1 MICIVCKNQKAVD
14 FKNIKQKRYWKCSYC
29 EAIFLD
35 KEFYLSS
42 NNEYNH
48 YLTHNNDVND
58 PRYKKFLSNLMLPL
72 IERIKLNSIGLDYG
86 CGPGPALSLM
96 LREKGYKMFNYD
108 PFFHP
113 EKRNLLKKY
122 DFICCTETAEHFHNP
137 FGEFTRF
144 NELLNNNGTIG
155 IMTNFHSEQDIFENW
170 YYIKDP
176 THVVFY
182 NKKTFQI
189 IAKIFDWDCEFLGN
203 NLVFLKKNYNEV
215 LNY

>member
-1 MICIVCKNQKAVD
+1 MICIVCKNQEAVD

-42 NNEYNH
+42 NDEYKH

-58 PRYKKFLSNLMLPL
+58 PRYKQFLSNLMLPL
-72 IERIKLNSIGLDYG
+72 IDRIKLNSIGLDYG

-96 LREKGYKMFNYD
+96 LQEKGYQMFNYD
-108 PFFHP
+108 PFFHFK
-113 EKRNLLKKY
+113 KRNLLKKY
-122 DFICCTETAEHFHNP
+122 DFICCTETVEHFHNP

-189 IAKIFDWDCEFLGN
+189 IAKIFDWDSEFLGN
-203 NLVFLKKNYNEV
+203 NLVFLKKN
-215 LNY
+215 

>member
-1 MICIVCKNQKAVD
+1 MICIVCKNQEAVD

-42 NNEYNH
+42 NDEYKH

-96 LREKGYKMFNYD
+96 LREKGYQMFNYD

-113 EKRNLLKKY
+113 KKSNLLKKY
-122 DFICCTETAEHFHNP
+122 DFISCSETVEHFHNP
-137 FGEFTRF
+137 FDEFTRF
-144 NELLNNNGTIG
+144 NKLLNYGGIIG
-155 IMTNFHSEQDIFENW
+155 IMTNFHSKENIFENW

-182 NKKTFQI
+182 SKNTFLI
-189 IAKIFDWDCEFLGN
+189 IAKMFKWDCEFLNN
-203 NLVFLKKNYNEV
+203 NLVFFKKIYN
-215 LNY
+215 

>member
-1 MICIVCKNQKAVD
+1 MICKICKNQKATI
-14 FKNIKQKRYWKCSYC
+14 FTNIKQKRYWKCSYC

-42 NNEYNH
+42 NDEYKH

-72 IERIKLNSIGLDYG
+72 IERMKLNSIGLDYG

-96 LREKGYKMFNYD
+96 LKEKGYQMFNYD

-113 EKRNLLKKY
+113 KKSNLLKKY
-122 DFICCTETAEHFHNP
+122 DFICCTETVEHFHNP

-144 NELLNNNGTIG
+144 NELLNDGGIIG

-170 YYIKDP
+170 FYIKDP

-189 IAKIFDWDCEFLGN
+189 IAKIFDWDSEFLGN
-203 NLVFLKKNYNEV
+203 NLVFLKKN
-215 LNY
+215 

>member
-1 MICIVCKNQKAVD
+1 MICIVCKNQEAVD

-42 NNEYNH
+42 NDEYNH

-58 PRYKKFLSNLMLPL
+58 ERYKKFLSNLMLPL
-72 IERIKLNSIGLDYG
+72 IDRIKLKSIGLDYG

-96 LREKGYKMFNYD
+96 LREKGYHMFNYD

-113 EKRNLLKKY
+113 KKSNLLKKY
-122 DFICCTETAEHFHNP
+122 DFISCSETVEHFHNP
-137 FGEFTRF
+137 FYEFTRF
-144 NELLNNNGTIG
+144 NELLNDGGIIG
-155 IMTNFHSEQDIFENW
+155 IMTNFHSKENIFENW

-182 NKKTFQI
+182 SKNTFLI
-189 IAKIFDWDCEFLGN
+189 IAKMFKWDCEFLNN
-203 NLVFLKKNYNEV
+203 NLVFFKKIYN
-215 LNY
+215 

>member
-1 MICIVCKNQKAVD
+1 MICIVCKNQRAKIY
-14 FKNIKQKRYWKCSYC
+14 KNIEQKRYWKCSFC

-35 KEFYLSS
+35 KKFYLSS
-42 NNEYNH
+42 NKEYKH

-72 IERIKLNSIGLDYG
+72 IDRIKLKSIGLDYG

-96 LREKGYKMFNYD
+96 LREKGYQMFNYD

-113 EKRNLLKKY
+113 KKSNLLKKY
-122 DFICCTETAEHFHNP
+122 DFISCSETVEHFHNP
-137 FGEFTRF
+137 FYEFTRF
-144 NELLNNNGTIG
+144 NELLNDGGIIG
-155 IMTNFHSEQDIFENW
+155 IMTNFHSKENIFENW

-182 NKKTFQI
+182 SKNTFLI
-189 IAKIFDWDCEFLGN
+189 IAKMFKWDCEFLNN
-203 NLVFLKKNYNEV
+203 NLVFFKKICN
-215 LNY
+215 

>member
-1 MICIVCKNQKAVD
+1 MICIVCKNQEAVD

-42 NNEYNH
+42 NDEYKH

-58 PRYKKFLSNLMLPL
+58 PRYKQFLSNLMLPL

-96 LREKGYKMFNYD
+96 LREKGYQMFNYD

-113 EKRNLLKKY
+113 KKRNLLKKY
-122 DFICCTETAEHFHNP
+122 DFISCSETVEHFHNP
-137 FGEFTRF
+137 FYELTRF
-144 NELLNNNGTIG
+144 NKLLNDGGIIG
-155 IMTNFHSEQDIFENW
+155 IMTNFHSKENIFENW

-182 NKKTFQI
+182 SKNTFLI
-189 IAKIFDWDCEFLGN
+189 IAKMFKWDCEFLNN
-203 NLVFLKKNYNEV
+203 NLVFFKKIYN
-215 LNY
+215 

>member
-1 MICIVCKNQKAVD
+1 MICIICKNQKAAI
-14 FKNIKQKRYWKCSYC
+14 FTNIKQKRYWKCSYC

-42 NNEYNH
+42 NDEYKH

-58 PRYKKFLSNLMLPL
+58 PRYKQFLSNLMLPL
-72 IERIKLNSIGLDYG
+72 IDRIKLKSIGLDYG

-96 LREKGYKMFNYD
+96 LREKGYQMFNYD

-113 EKRNLLKKY
+113 KKSNLLKKY
-122 DFICCTETAEHFHNP
+122 DFISCSETVEHFHNP
-137 FGEFTRF
+137 FYEFTRF
-144 NELLNNNGTIG
+144 NELLNVGGIIG
-155 IMTNFHSEQDIFENW
+155 IMTNFHSKENIFENW

-182 NKKTFQI
+182 SKNTFLI
-189 IAKIFDWDCEFLGN
+189 IAKMFKWDCEFLNN
-203 NLVFLKKNYNEV
+203 NLVFFKKIYN
-215 LNY
+215 

>member
-1 MICIVCKNQKAVD
+1 MICIVCKNQEAVD

-29 EAIFLD
+29 EAIILD

-42 NNEYNH
+42 NDEYKH

-58 PRYKKFLSNLMLPL
+58 PRYKQFLSNLMLPL

-96 LREKGYKMFNYD
+96 LREKGYQMFNYD
-108 PFFHP
+108 PFFHSK
-113 EKRNLLKKY
+113 KRNLLKKY
-122 DFICCTETAEHFHNP
+122 DFICCTETVEHFHNP

-189 IAKIFDWDCEFLGN
+189 IAKIFDWDSEFLGN
-203 NLVFLKKNYNEV
+203 NLVFLKKN
-215 LNY
+215 

>member
-1 MICIVCKNQKAVD
+1 MICIVCKNQEAVD

-42 NNEYNH
+42 NDEYKH

-58 PRYKKFLSNLMLPL
+58 PRYKQFLSNLMLPL

-96 LREKGYKMFNYD
+96 LREKGYQMFNYD

-113 EKRNLLKKY
+113 KKSNLLKKY
-122 DFICCTETAEHFHNP
+122 DFISCSETVEHFHNP
-137 FGEFTRF
+137 FDEFTRF
-144 NELLNNNGTIG
+144 NELLNDGGIIG
-155 IMTNFHSEQDIFENW
+155 IMTNFHSEEKIFENW

-182 NKKTFQI
+182 NKKTFLI
-189 IAKIFDWDCEFLGN
+189 IAKIFNWDCEFLGN
-203 NLVFLKKNYNEV
+203 NLVFFKKIFY
-215 LNY
+215 

>member
-1 MICIVCKNQKAVD
+1 MICIVCKNQKGVD
-14 FKNIKQKRYWKCSYC
+14 FKNIKPKRYWKCGYC

-42 NNEYNH
+42 NDEYKH

-96 LREKGYKMFNYD
+96 LREKGYQMFNYD

-113 EKRNLLKKY
+113 EKNNLLKKY
-122 DFICCTETAEHFHNP
+122 DFISCTETAEHFHNP
-137 FGEFTRF
+137 FCEFTRF
-144 NELLNNNGTIG
+144 NELLNNNGVIG

-176 THVVFY
+176 THIVFY

-189 IAKIFDWDCEFLGN
+189 IAKIFDWDSEFLGN
-203 NLVFLKKNYNEV
+203 NLVFLKKN
-215 LNY
+215 

>member
-1 MICIVCKNQKAVD
+1 MICIVCKNQKAEV
-14 FKNIKQKRYWKCSYC
+14 FINIKQKRYRNCSYC

-35 KEFYLSS
+35 KEFYLNSYD
-42 NNEYNH
+42 EHKH

-58 PRYKKFLSNLMLPL
+58 QRYKNFLSNLMLPL
-72 IERIKLNSIGLDYG
+72 IDRIKLKSIGLDYG

-96 LREKGYKMFNYD
+96 LREKGYQMFNYD

-113 EKRNLLKKY
+113 KKINLLKKY
-122 DFICCTETAEHFHNP
+122 DFICCTETVEHFHNP

-189 IAKIFDWDCEFLGN
+189 IAKIFDWDSEFLGN
-203 NLVFLKKNYNEV
+203 NLVFLKKN
-215 LNY
+215 

>member
-42 NNEYNH
+42 NDEYKH

-96 LREKGYKMFNYD
+96 LREKGYEMFNYD

-122 DFICCTETAEHFHNP
+122 DFICCTETVEHFHNP

-189 IAKIFDWDCEFLGN
+189 IAKIFDWDSEFLGN
-203 NLVFLKKNYNEV
+203 NLVFLKKN
-215 LNY
+215 

>member
-1 MICIVCKNQKAVD
+1 MICIVCKNQRAKEY
-14 FKNIKQKRYWKCSYC
+14 KNIEQKRYWKCSYC

-35 KEFYLSS
+35 KKFYLSS
-42 NNEYNH
+42 NDEYKH
-48 YLTHNNDVND
+48 YLTHNNDLND
-58 PRYKKFLSNLMLPL
+58 PRYKKFLSHLTLPL

-113 EKRNLLKKY
+113 AKRNLLKKY
-122 DFICCTETAEHFHNP
+122 DFISCTETVEHFHNP

-144 NELLNNNGTIG
+144 NELLNNNGIIG
-155 IMTNFHSEQDIFENW
+155 IMTNFHSKQNIFENW

-182 NKKTFQI
+182 NKKTFRI
-189 IAKIFDWDCEFLGN
+189 IAKIFDWDCEFLVN
-203 NLVFLKKNYNEV
+203 NLVFLKKK
-215 LNY
+215 L

>member
-1 MICIVCKNQKAVD
+1 MICIVCKNQEAVD

-42 NNEYNH
+42 NDEYKH

-72 IERIKLNSIGLDYG
+72 IDRIKLKSIGLDYG

-96 LREKGYKMFNYD
+96 LREKGYQMFNYD

-113 EKRNLLKKY
+113 KKSNLLKKY
-122 DFICCTETAEHFHNP
+122 DFISCSETVEHFHNP
-137 FGEFTRF
+137 FYEFTRF
-144 NELLNNNGTIG
+144 NELLNVGGIIG
-155 IMTNFHSEQDIFENW
+155 IMTNFHSKENIFENW

-182 NKKTFQI
+182 SKNTFLI
-189 IAKIFDWDCEFLGN
+189 IAKMFKWDCEFLNN
-203 NLVFLKKNYNEV
+203 NLVFFKKIYN
-215 LNY
+215 

>member
-1 MICIVCKNQKAVD
+1 VICIVCKQNKTAV
-14 FKNIKQKRYWKCSYC
+14 FKNIKQKKYWKCSYC

-42 NNEYNH
+42 NDEYKH

-72 IERIKLNSIGLDYG
+72 IERMKLNSIGLDYG

-96 LREKGYKMFNYD
+96 LREKGYQMFNYD

-113 EKRNLLKKY
+113 KKSNLLKKY
-122 DFICCTETAEHFHNP
+122 DFISCSETVEHFHNP
-137 FGEFTRF
+137 FDEFTRF
-144 NELLNNNGTIG
+144 NELLNDGGIIG
-155 IMTNFHSEQDIFENW
+155 IMTNFYSKEKIFENW

-182 NKKTFQI
+182 NKKTFLI
-189 IAKIFDWDCEFLGN
+189 IAKVSNWDCEFLGN
-203 NLVFLKKNYNEV
+203 NLVFFKKNFY
-215 LNY
+215 

>member
-1 MICIVCKNQKAVD
+1 MICIVCKNKKAAV
-14 FKNIKQKRYWKCSYC
+14 FKNIKQKRYWKCVYC

-42 NNEYNH
+42 NDEYKH

-72 IERIKLNSIGLDYG
+72 IERMKLNSKGLDYG

-96 LREKGYKMFNYD
+96 LREKGYQMFNYD

-113 EKRNLLKKY
+113 KKSNLLKKY
-122 DFICCTETAEHFHNP
+122 DFISCSETVEHFHNP
-137 FGEFTRF
+137 FYEFTRF
-144 NELLNNNGTIG
+144 NELLNDGGIIG
-155 IMTNFHSEQDIFENW
+155 IMTNFHSKENIFENW

-182 NKKTFQI
+182 SKNTFLI
-189 IAKIFDWDCEFLGN
+189 IAKMFKWDCEFLNN
-203 NLVFLKKNYNEV
+203 NLVFFKKIYN
-215 LNY
+215 

>member
-1 MICIVCKNQKAVD
+1 MICIVCKNLETVD
-14 FKNIKQKRYWKCSYC
+14 FKNIKQKRYWKCGYC

-42 NNEYNH
+42 NDEYKH

-96 LREKGYKMFNYD
+96 LREKGYQMFNYD
-108 PFFHP
+108 PFFHSK
-113 EKRNLLKKY
+113 KRNLLKKY
-122 DFICCTETAEHFHNP
+122 DFICCTETVEHFHNP

-189 IAKIFDWDCEFLGN
+189 IAKIFDWDSEFLGN
-203 NLVFLKKNYNEV
+203 NLVFLKKN
-215 LNY
+215 

>member
-1 MICIVCKNQKAVD
+1 MICIVCKNQEAVD

-42 NNEYNH
+42 NDEYKH

-72 IERIKLNSIGLDYG
+72 IERMKLNSKGLDYG

-96 LREKGYKMFNYD
+96 LREKGYQMFNYD

-113 EKRNLLKKY
+113 KKSNLLKKY
-122 DFICCTETAEHFHNP
+122 DFISCSETVEHFHNP
-137 FGEFTRF
+137 FYEFTRF
-144 NELLNNNGTIG
+144 NELLNDGGIIG
-155 IMTNFHSEQDIFENW
+155 IMTNFHSKENIFENW

-182 NKKTFQI
+182 SKNTFLI
-189 IAKIFDWDCEFLGN
+189 IAKMFKWDCEFLNN
-203 NLVFLKKNYNEV
+203 NLVFFKKIYN
-215 LNY
+215 

>member
-1 MICIVCKNQKAVD
+1 MICIVCKNQEAVD

-42 NNEYNH
+42 NDEYKH

-58 PRYKKFLSNLMLPL
+58 PRYKQFLSNLMLPL

-96 LREKGYKMFNYD
+96 LREKGYQMFNYD
-108 PFFHP
+108 PFFHYK
-113 EKRNLLKKY
+113 KRNLLKKY
-122 DFICCTETAEHFHNP
+122 DFICCTETVEHFHNP

-189 IAKIFDWDCEFLGN
+189 IAKIFDWDSEFLGN
-203 NLVFLKKNYNEV
+203 NLVFLKKN
-215 LNY
+215 

>member
-1 MICIVCKNQKAVD
+1 MICIVCKNQEAVD

-42 NNEYNH
+42 NDEYKH

-58 PRYKKFLSNLMLPL
+58 PRYKQFLSNLMLPL
-72 IERIKLNSIGLDYG
+72 IDRIKLNSIGLDYG

-96 LREKGYKMFNYD
+96 LREKGYQMFNYD
-108 PFFHP
+108 PFFHFK
-113 EKRNLLKKY
+113 KRNLLKKY
-122 DFICCTETAEHFHNP
+122 DFICCTETVEHFHNP

-144 NELLNNNGTIG
+144 NELLNNNGTVG

-189 IAKIFDWDCEFLGN
+189 IAKIFDWDSEFLGN
-203 NLVFLKKNYNEV
+203 NLVFLKKN
-215 LNY
+215 

>member
-1 MICIVCKNQKAVD
+1 MICIVCKNQEAVD

-42 NNEYNH
+42 NDEYKH

-58 PRYKKFLSNLMLPL
+58 PRYKQFLSNLMLPL

-96 LREKGYKMFNYD
+96 LREKGYQMFNYD
-108 PFFHP
+108 PFFHSK
-113 EKRNLLKKY
+113 KRNLLKKY
-122 DFICCTETAEHFHNP
+122 DFICCTETVEHFHNP

-144 NELLNNNGTIG
+144 NELLKSVIR
-155 IMTNFHSEQDIFENW
+155 IVCPPLHRVECD
-170 YYIKDP
+170 KD
-176 THVVFY
+176 Y
-182 NKKTFQI
+182 DMGDKCDK
-189 IAKIFDWDCEFLGN
+189 DCLSSLTQGW
-203 NLVFLKKNYNEV
+203 VW
-215 LNY
+215 

>member
-1 MICIVCKNQKAVD
+1 MICIVCKNQKGVD
-14 FKNIKQKRYWKCSYC
+14 FKNIKPKRYWKCGYC

-42 NNEYNH
+42 NDEYKH

-72 IERIKLNSIGLDYG
+72 IEKIKLNSIGLDYG

-96 LREKGYKMFNYD
+96 LREKGYQMFNYD

-113 EKRNLLKKY
+113 KKSNLLKKY
-122 DFICCTETAEHFHNP
+122 DFISCSETVEHFHNP
-137 FGEFTRF
+137 FYEFTRF
-144 NELLNNNGTIG
+144 NELLNDGGVIG
-155 IMTNFHSEQDIFENW
+155 IMTNFHSKENIFENW

-182 NKKTFQI
+182 SKNTFLI
-189 IAKIFDWDCEFLGN
+189 IAKMFKWDCEFLNN
-203 NLVFLKKNYNEV
+203 NLVFFKKIYN
-215 LNY
+215 

>member
-1 MICIVCKNQKAVD
+1 MFANNQEAVD

-42 NNEYNH
+42 NDEYKH

-72 IERIKLNSIGLDYG
+72 IERIKLNSTGLDYG

-96 LREKGYKMFNYD
+96 LREKGYQMFNYD

-122 DFICCTETAEHFHNP
+122 DFISCTETVEHFHNP

-144 NELLNNNGTIG
+144 NELLNNNGVIG

-189 IAKIFDWDCEFLGN
+189 IAKIFDWDSEFLGN
-203 NLVFLKKNYNEV
+203 NLVFLKKN
-215 LNY
+215 

>member
-1 MICIVCKNQKAVD
+1 MICIVCKQNKAAV

-42 NNEYNH
+42 NDEYKH

-58 PRYKKFLSNLMLPL
+58 PRYKQFLSNLMLPL

-96 LREKGYKMFNYD
+96 LREKGHQMFNYD

-113 EKRNLLKKY
+113 KKSNLLKTY
-122 DFICCTETAEHFHNP
+122 DFISCSETVEHFHNP
-137 FGEFTRF
+137 FYEFTRF
-144 NELLNNNGTIG
+144 NELLNDGGVIG
-155 IMTNFHSEQDIFENW
+155 IMTNFHSKENIFENW

-182 NKKTFQI
+182 TKNTFLI
-189 IAKIFDWDCEFLGN
+189 IAKMFKWDCEFLNN
-203 NLVFLKKNYNEV
+203 NLVFFKKIYN
-215 LNY
+215 

>member
-1 MICIVCKNQKAVD
+1 MICIVCKNQEAVD

-42 NNEYNH
+42 NDEYKH

-72 IERIKLNSIGLDYG
+72 IERMKLNSIGLDYG

-96 LREKGYKMFNYD
+96 LREKGYQMFNYD

-113 EKRNLLKKY
+113 KKSNLLKKY
-122 DFICCTETAEHFHNP
+122 DFISCSETVEHFHNP
-137 FGEFTRF
+137 FYEFTRF
-144 NELLNNNGTIG
+144 NELLNDGGIIG
-155 IMTNFHSEQDIFENW
+155 IMTNFHSKENIFENW

-182 NKKTFQI
+182 SKNTFLI
-189 IAKIFDWDCEFLGN
+189 IAKMFKWDCEFLNN
-203 NLVFLKKNYNEV
+203 NLVFFKKIYN
-215 LNY
+215 

>member
-1 MICIVCKNQKAVD
+1 MICIVCKNQEAVD

-42 NNEYNH
+42 NDEYKH

-72 IERIKLNSIGLDYG
+72 IERMKLNSIGLDYG

-96 LREKGYKMFNYD
+96 LREKGYQMFNYD

-113 EKRNLLKKY
+113 KKSNLLKKY
-122 DFICCTETAEHFHNP
+122 DFISCSETVEHFHNP
-137 FGEFTRF
+137 FYEFTRF
-144 NELLNNNGTIG
+144 NELLNDGGIIG
-155 IMTNFHSEQDIFENW
+155 IMTNFHSKENIFENW

-203 NLVFLKKNYNEV
+203 NLVFLKKN
-215 LNY
+215 